1 MSEFLN
7 IEDSIQDKTD
17 ITEKL
22 DKLEQSRKSAVEK
35 GTLTTEEVRAYF
47 VRKHEDELAE
57 ELSESI
63 PKSDLGATKPAQEIS
78 KYMKMKYTDEGQH
91 Q

>member
-22 DKLEQSRKSAVEK
+22 YKLEQSRKSAVEK
-35 GTLTTEEVRAYF
+35 GTLTTEEVRAHF
-47 VRKHEDELAE
+47 VGKHEGELVE

-63 PKSDLGATKPAQEIS
+63 KKSDLGATKQAREIS
-78 KYMKMKYTDEGQH
+78 KYMRMKYTDEGQY

>member
-17 ITEKL
+17 ISERL
-22 DKLEQSRKSAVEK
+22 YKLEQSRKSA
-35 GTLTTEEVRAYF
+35 EEVIAHF
-47 VRKHEDELAE
+47 VGKHEGELVE

-63 PKSDLGATKPAQEIS
+63 QKSDLGATKSAQEIS

>member
-1 MSEFLN
+1 MFMSEFLN

-17 ITEKL
+17 ISEKL
-22 DKLEQSRKSAVEK
+22 YKLEQSRKSA
-35 GTLTTEEVRAYF
+35 EEVRAHF
-47 VRKHEDELAE
+47 VGKHEGELVE

-63 PKSDLGATKPAQEIS
+63 QKSDLGATKSAQEIL

>member
-7 IEDSIQDKTD
+7 IEDGIQDKTD
-17 ITEKL
+17 ISEKL
-22 DKLEQSRKSAVEK
+22 YKLEQSRK
-35 GTLTTEEVRAYF
+35 TTEEVRAHF
-47 VRKHEDELAE
+47 IGKHEDELVE

-63 PKSDLGATKPAQEIS
+63 QKSDLGETKSAQEIS
-78 KYMKMKYTDEGQH
+78 KYMKMKYTDEGQY

>member
-7 IEDSIQDKTD
+7 VEDSMQDKTD
-17 ITEKL
+17 ISEKL
-22 DKLEQSRKSAVEK
+22 YKLEQSRK
-35 GTLTTEEVRAYF
+35 TTEEVRAHF
-47 VRKHEDELAE
+47 VGKHESELAE

-63 PKSDLGATKPAQEIS
+63 QKSDLGATKSAQEIS
-78 KYMKMKYTDEGQH
+78 KYMKMKYTDEGQY